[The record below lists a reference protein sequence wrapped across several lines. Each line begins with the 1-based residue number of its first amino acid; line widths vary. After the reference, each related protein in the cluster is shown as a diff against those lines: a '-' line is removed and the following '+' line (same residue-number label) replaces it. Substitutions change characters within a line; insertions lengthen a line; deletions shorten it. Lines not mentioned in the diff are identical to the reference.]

1 MVGERFYFCMSSS
14 LIQDLNK
21 RYHFKHFAWVIVLI
35 ASIIQM
41 VGSTIRNVFGV
52 MVEPM
57 SETFGWSQGEIGL
70 GYAIAA
76 LCTAFF
82 SPIAGIL
89 GDIFGA
95 KKTMLFGTF
104 MFLVGMLL
112 TANSSTILEFYFSY
126 GIVLGIAQSIY
137 LVPIVPAVVS
147 WFKRGTGIGTGSMM
161 VAWSVGP
168 ALSIQALAICFE
180 NFGWQNT
187 FMIFGVLGTLIIF
200 ICLLFFSDSPEK
212 KGTKPYGWLSSDGN
226 SEDSITKWSKLNQKI
241 IFKTDSFWHLINIH
255 FWGCVGHA
263 VILVAVIP
271 MAVNKGL
278 TLVQASGILSII
290 AVVSI
295 SSRFAAPIIGD
306 KFGSKPIIF
315 LSFLGQGLSVLILL
329 GANSVS
335 DFYLFAIIFGIPYGG
350 EGTVIPVINKQYYG
364 RFPMGTTY
372 GWQLFG
378 AGIGMAIGG
387 FVPGILFDYLGNYN
401 FAIWVSSISSLWGAV
416 IVLMLRKTDK
426 MIVEYSPN

>member
-1 MVGERFYFCMSSS
+1 MVGERIYFCMPSS
-14 LIQDLNK
+14 LIQNLDNK
-21 RYHFKHFAWVIVLI
+21 YHLKHFAWVIVLI

-82 SPIAGIL
+82 SPVAGIL

-104 MFLVGMLL
+104 LFLIGMLL
-112 TANSSTILEFYFSY
+112 TANSSTILEFYFAY

-137 LVPIVPAVVS
+137 LVPIVPAVVG

-180 NFGWQNT
+180 YFGWQNT
-187 FMIFGVLGTLIIF
+187 FMIFGIFGTFIIF

-212 KGTKPYGWLSSDGN
+212 KGVKPYGWISSDNN
-226 SEDSITKWSKLNQKI
+226 SSDSVTKWSKLNQKI

-271 MAVNKGL
+271 MAVNQGL
-278 TLVQASGILSII
+278 TLVQASGVLSII

-306 KFGSKPIIF
+306 KYGSKPIIF

-329 GANSVS
+329 GADSVF
-335 DFYLFAIIFGIPYGG
+335 DFYMFAILFGIPYGG

-401 FAIWVSSISSLWGAV
+401 FAIWISSISSLWGAV

-426 MIVEYSPN
+426 LIVQYSPN

>member
-1 MVGERFYFCMSSS
+1 MVGERFHFCMSSS

-21 RYHFKHFAWVIVLI
+21 KYHLKHFAWVVVLI

-52 MVEPM
+52 MVQPM

-95 KKTMLFGTF
+95 KKTMIFGTF
-104 MFLVGMLL
+104 LFLIGMLL
-112 TANSSTILEFYFSY
+112 TANSSTILEFYFAY
-126 GIVLGIAQSIY
+126 GIVLGVAQSIY
-137 LVPIVPAVVS
+137 LVPIVPAVVG

-187 FMIFGVLGTLIIF
+187 FMIFGIFGTLIIF

-212 KGTKPYGWLSSDGN
+212 KGVKPYGWLSSDGN
-226 SEDSITKWSKLNQKI
+226 SDDSVTKWSKLNQKI

-271 MAVNKGL
+271 MAVNQGL

-329 GANSVS
+329 GANSVF
-335 DFYLFAIIFGIPYGG
+335 DFYLFAVMFGIPYGG

-401 FAIWVSSISSLWGAV
+401 FAIWVSSLSRLWGAV

-426 MIVEYSPN
+426 LIVQYSPN

>member
-1 MVGERFYFCMSSS
+1 MVGERIYFCMPSS
-14 LIQDLNK
+14 LIQNLDNK
-21 RYHFKHFAWVIVLI
+21 YHLKHFAWVIVLI

-57 SETFGWSQGEIGL
+57 SDTFGWSQGEIGL

-104 MFLVGMLL
+104 LFLIGMLL
-112 TANSSTILEFYFSY
+112 TANSSTILEFYFAY

-137 LVPIVPAVVS
+137 LVPIVPAVVG

-180 NFGWQNT
+180 YFGWQNT
-187 FMIFGVLGTLIIF
+187 FMIFGIFGTFIIF

-212 KGTKPYGWLSSDGN
+212 KGVKPYGWISSDNN
-226 SEDSITKWSKLNQKI
+226 SSDSVTKWSKLNQKI

-271 MAVNKGL
+271 MAVNQGL

-290 AVVSI
+290 AIVSI

-306 KFGSKPIIF
+306 KYGSKPIIF
-315 LSFLGQGLSVLILL
+315 ISFLGQGLSVLILL
-329 GANSVS
+329 GADSVF
-335 DFYLFAIIFGIPYGG
+335 DFYVFAILFGIPYGG

-387 FVPGILFDYLGNYN
+387 FVPGILFDYLGNYD
-401 FAIWVSSISSLWGAV
+401 FAIWISSISSLWGAV

-426 MIVEYSPN
+426 LIVQYSPN

>member
-14 LIQDLNK
+14 LIKNLDK
-21 RYHFKHFAWVIVLI
+21 KYHLKHFAWVIVLI

-82 SPIAGIL
+82 SPVAGIL

-104 MFLVGMLL
+104 LFLIGMLL
-112 TANSSTILEFYFSY
+112 TANSSTILEFYFAY

-137 LVPIVPAVVS
+137 LVPIVPAVVG

-180 NFGWQNT
+180 YFGWQNT
-187 FMIFGVLGTLIIF
+187 FMIFGIFGTLIIF

-212 KGTKPYGWLSSDGN
+212 KGVKPYGWISSDNN
-226 SEDSITKWSKLNQKI
+226 SSDSVTKWSKINQKI

-271 MAVNKGL
+271 MAVNQGL

-290 AVVSI
+290 ALVSI

-306 KFGSKPIIF
+306 KYGSKPIIF

-329 GANSVS
+329 GADSVF
-335 DFYLFAIIFGIPYGG
+335 DFYVFAILFGIPYGG

-387 FVPGILFDYLGNYN
+387 FVPGILYDYLGDYN
-401 FAIWVSSISSLWGAV
+401 FAIWISSISSLWGAV

-426 MIVEYSPN
+426 LIVQYSPN

>member
-1 MVGERFYFCMSSS
+1 MVGERIYFCMPSS
-14 LIQDLNK
+14 LIQNLDNK
-21 RYHFKHFAWVIVLI
+21 YHLKHFAWVIVLI

-82 SPIAGIL
+82 SPVAGIL

-104 MFLVGMLL
+104 LFLIGMLL
-112 TANSSTILEFYFSY
+112 TANSSTILEFYFAY

-137 LVPIVPAVVS
+137 LVPIVPAVVG

-180 NFGWQNT
+180 YFGWQNT
-187 FMIFGVLGTLIIF
+187 FIIFGIFGTLIIF
-200 ICLLFFSDSPEK
+200 ICLLFFSDSPEI
-212 KGTKPYGWLSSDGN
+212 KGVKPYGWISSDDN
-226 SEDSITKWSKLNQKI
+226 SSDSVTKWSKLNQKI

-271 MAVNKGL
+271 MAVNQGL

-290 AVVSI
+290 AIVSI

-306 KFGSKPIIF
+306 KYGSKPIIF
-315 LSFLGQGLSVLILL
+315 ISFLGQGLSVLILL
-329 GANSVS
+329 GADSVF
-335 DFYLFAIIFGIPYGG
+335 DFYMFAILFGIPYGG

-401 FAIWVSSISSLWGAV
+401 FAIWISSISSLWGAV

-426 MIVEYSPN
+426 LIVQYSPN

>member
-1 MVGERFYFCMSSS
+1 MVGKRFHFCMSSS
-14 LIQDLNK
+14 LIKDLNK
-21 RYHFKHFAWVIVLI
+21 KYHLKHFAWVIVLI

-104 MFLVGMLL
+104 LFLIGMIL
-112 TANSSTILEFYFSY
+112 TANSSTIIEFYFSY

-187 FMIFGVLGTLIIF
+187 FMIFGIFGTLIIF

-212 KGTKPYGWLSSDGN
+212 KGVKPYGWLSSDGN
-226 SEDSITKWSKLNQKI
+226 SEDSVNKWSKLNQKI

-271 MAVNKGL
+271 MAVNQGL
-278 TLVQASGILSII
+278 SLVQASGILSII

-329 GANSVS
+329 GANSVF
-335 DFYLFAIIFGIPYGG
+335 DFYLFAVMFGIPYGG

-401 FAIWVSSISSLWGAV
+401 FAIWVSSLSSLWGAV

-426 MIVEYSPN
+426 LIVQYSPN

>member
-1 MVGERFYFCMSSS
+1 MVGKRFHFCMSSS
-14 LIQDLNK
+14 LIKDLNK
-21 RYHFKHFAWVIVLI
+21 KYHLKHFAWVVVLI

-52 MVEPM
+52 MVQPM

-95 KKTMLFGTF
+95 KKTMIFGTF
-104 MFLVGMLL
+104 LFLIGMLL
-112 TANSSTILEFYFSY
+112 TANSSTILEFYFAY
-126 GIVLGIAQSIY
+126 GIVLGVAQSIY
-137 LVPIVPAVVS
+137 LVPIVPAVVG

-187 FMIFGVLGTLIIF
+187 FMIFGIFGTLIIF

-212 KGTKPYGWLSSDGN
+212 KGVKPYGWLSSDGN
-226 SEDSITKWSKLNQKI
+226 SDDSVTKWSKLNQKI

-271 MAVNKGL
+271 MAVNQGL

-315 LSFLGQGLSVLILL
+315 FSFLGQGLSVLILL
-329 GANSVS
+329 GANSVF
-335 DFYLFAIIFGIPYGG
+335 DFYLFAVMFGIPYGG

-401 FAIWVSSISSLWGAV
+401 FAIWVSSLSSLWGAV

-426 MIVEYSPN
+426 LIVQYSPN